1 MTDVVLQKQKENTGT
16 LRGVSVN
23 VYQEGPDKPQYVHII
38 PDENTAK
45 LITET
50 SDKGKTSMTDA
61 TIINDMMSSGITLK
75 FPAGSLPANIIGTKK
90 LTSAQ
95 QRFLLNNKI
104 SFGGNAT
111 GDGGQMTITYNP
123 GVNQLEVIGFR
134 VDNGKTVPIGEYL
147 EYTLNEEFKKLEARR
162 NRGEAIDPLAEIV
175 LQAENIYQGF

>member
-1 MTDVVLQKQKENTGT
+1 
-16 LRGVSVN
+16 
-23 VYQEGPDKPQYVHII
+23 
-38 PDENTAK
+38 
-45 LITET
+45 
-50 SDKGKTSMTDA
+50 MTDA
-61 TIINDMMSSGITLK
+61 TTINEMMSSGITLK
-75 FPAGSLPANIIGTKK
+75 FPAGSFAPNIIGTKK

-134 VDNGKTVPIGEYL
+134 VNGGKTVPVGEDVESYL
-147 EYTLNEEFKKLEARR
+147 NQQLKVLEARR
-162 NRGEAIDPLAEIV
+162 NRGEAIDPLAEVI